1 MNYLKLIGCL
11 LFVLGIIIV
20 ISTLFASYNIMSGK
34 TEAPEIFKKQEEKK
48 IALEKEEIK
57 NIEEQMQKI
66 LIEEIKNLIPS
77 EAINKLMNLFS
88 WSIFAF
94 IFIFGG
100 GKISTIGI
108 KLLKN

>member
-1 MNYLKLIGCL
+1 MNYLKFIGWL

-20 ISTLFASYNIMSGK
+20 ISTLFTSYNIISGK
-34 TEAPEIFKKQEEKK
+34 TEAPKIFKEQEEKK

-57 NIEEQMQKI
+57 NFEEQMQKM
-66 LIEEIKNLIPS
+66 LMEEMKNIIPS